1 MDSTDG
7 TGWYSVLFYVC
18 SQQGDMGGGG
28 GEARDGTGTL
38 HSNVIRMKVNKEEE
52 ERKKRD
58 NQIVLYSTEAK
69 MWLPHIK
76 NNNKKHTIT
85 ARMHKRITV

>member
-1 MDSTDG
+1 MVLDG
-7 TGWYSVLFYVC
+7 TVFYFMSVHSKVIW
-18 SQQGDMGGGG
+18 GGGEWGGGG
-28 GEARDGTGTL
+28 ARDGTGTL
-38 HSNVIRMKVNKEEE
+38 HSNVIRIKVNKEEE

-58 NQIVLYSTEAK
+58 NQIVLYSTEAI

-76 NNNKKHTIT
+76 NKNKII